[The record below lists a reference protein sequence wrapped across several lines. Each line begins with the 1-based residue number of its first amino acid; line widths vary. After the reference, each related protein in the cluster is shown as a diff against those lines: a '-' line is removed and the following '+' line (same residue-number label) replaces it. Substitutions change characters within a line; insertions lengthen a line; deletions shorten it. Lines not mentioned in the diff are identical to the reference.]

1 MASQYRKLHNWN
13 LNPKDAIK
21 MQKQLK
27 QRLVFM
33 EYKNEPEIV
42 AGVDLSFP
50 SKKEGLAVIVLL
62 EYPSMRVLKY
72 VSERVEI
79 NFPYIP
85 GLLVFREG
93 PAFLKAWEKLDIKP
107 DIVVFDGQGI
117 AHPRGIGIASHMGLF
132 IEIPTIGVAKSR
144 LYGWHEDVP
153 DEEWAR
159 SPLKDK
165 SGNLIGYAVRTKV
178 GGKPIY
184 ISPGHLI
191 DVESSYRL
199 IKNMTIPGKR
209 IPEPTRIADMLT
221 KRLKKG
227 LF

>member
-1 MASQYRKLHNWN
+1 MQYEKLHDWN
-13 LNPKDAIK
+13 LGPQEAVKVQKKLKEKLEFRGFDGDPK
-21 MQKQLK
+21 
-27 QRLVFM
+27 
-33 EYKNEPEIV
+33 IV

-50 SKKEGLAVIVLL
+50 SKKEGLAVIVLF

-72 VSERVEI
+72 VFERSEI
-79 NFPYIP
+79 SFPYIP
-85 GLLVFREG
+85 GLLAFREG
-93 PAFLKAWEKLDIKP
+93 PAFLKAWEKLDVRP
-107 DIVVFDGQGI
+107 DVVVFDGQGI

-132 IEIPTIGVAKSR
+132 IGLPTIGVAKSR
-144 LYGWHEDVP
+144 LYGWHDEVP

-159 SPLKDK
+159 SPLRDK
-165 SGNLIGYAVRTKV
+165 MGKLIGYAVRTKI

-199 IKNMTIPGKR
+199 IKNMTIRGKR
-209 IPEPTRIADMLT
+209 IPEPTRVADILT
-221 KRLKKG
+221 KKLKKG